1 MPQTLADV
9 LHYFIPETAPG
20 AAPDRP
26 AVARGSAAP
35 VAALDRSAAAVR
47 ARRAAPHPEAPP
59 APAMP
64 LLAIPLGPRDVVRA
78 AFVWNLGVELARL
91 GASTAIL
98 APSGDEGSA
107 LWPEAGPGPLGS
119 ELVLSRAQSL
129 GALARAARTLLTERE
144 RQAPHALSLVLARV
158 PPAWLERADDGAS
171 LARRVLLFS
180 SPDRRDLLETYALVK
195 RVLAVAP
202 TAQIGVTIH
211 GVRSVGEARAAFERL
226 ARATERHLLRSLV
239 SYGLV
244 VDDLAVYRSILARR
258 AVSLSQPQSAAAR
271 SLGEV
276 ARLLVD
282 DLSVGGNR
290 GAGLA

>member
-20 AAPDRP
+20 AAADRP
-26 AVARGSAAP
+26 AAGRAGAAP
-35 VAALDRSAAAVR
+35 PAALAHGAAAQR
-47 ARRAAPHPEAPP
+47 PTPHPETPP
-59 APAMP
+59 AP
-64 LLAIPLGPRDVVRA
+64 LVAIPLGPRDVVRA
-78 AFVWNLGVELARL
+78 SFVWNLGIELARL

-107 LWPEAGPGPLGS
+107 LWPEPGPGPLGS
-119 ELVLSRAQSL
+119 ELVLSRAESL
-129 GALARAARTLLTERE
+129 GALARAARTLVTARERE
-144 RQAPHALSLVLARV
+144 TPHAPNVVLARI
-158 PPAWLERADDGAS
+158 PPAWLERAEDGAA

-195 RVLAVAP
+195 RVLALAP

-211 GVRSVGEARAAFERL
+211 GVRSIAEARAAFERL
-226 ARATERHLLRSLV
+226 AHAAERHLLRSLV

-244 VDDLAVYRSILARR
+244 ADDLAVYRSIVARR
-258 AVSLSQPQSAAAR
+258 AVSLSQPRSAAAR

-276 ARLLVD
+276 ARLLLA
-282 DLSVGGNR
+282 DLRQDAERRV
-290 GAGLA
+290 GLA